1 MSGQKSLSTNSISAL
16 RKLLGK
22 TIYTL
27 WAPNLDAAGAH
38 LASWT
43 LSMLL
48 DQNSFMNFSCEWDET
63 PKFLNDSWLITVGE
77 DSSPLNIARDDT
89 GAFLGVCNIRMYS
102 ATPIKRI
109 DIFAYTNSGDNE
121 GPEETVN
128 YDQAILFTC
137 EGERA
142 FCIGCMLSAPGVAT
156 YLQFSEDQTVI
167 QTIVEHSAIRLT
179 LT

>member
-1 MSGQKSLSTNSISAL
+1 
-16 RKLLGK
+16 
-22 TIYTL
+22 
-27 WAPNLDAAGAH
+27 
-38 LASWT
+38 
-43 LSMLL
+43 
-48 DQNSFMNFSCEWDET
+48 
-63 PKFLNDSWLITVGE
+63 
-77 DSSPLNIARDDT
+77 
-89 GAFLGVCNIRMYS
+89 MYS

-109 DIFAYTNSGDNE
+109 DIFAYMNSGDNE

-142 FCIGCMLSAPGVAT
+142 FCIGCMLSGPGVAT